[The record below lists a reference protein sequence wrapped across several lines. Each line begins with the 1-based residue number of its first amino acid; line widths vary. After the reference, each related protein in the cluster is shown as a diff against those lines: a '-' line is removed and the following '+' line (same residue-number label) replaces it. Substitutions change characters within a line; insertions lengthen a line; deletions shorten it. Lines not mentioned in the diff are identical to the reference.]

1 MLKTNFK
8 RGEGM
13 ISPTEMLEAEHR
25 VIALIVGAAPVVA
38 SALEAG
44 GPVDTVLIGGI
55 VEFMRV
61 YADQCHHGKEEE
73 LLFPALAEKGVPL
86 HGCPIGGLISEHA
99 RGRVLVQGLEEAAA
113 AIQENESDVSARDRL
128 IANLRGIADLYPGH
142 IWREDYMLFP
152 MTNKILSIEEQKS
165 LYAAFQKVD
174 ERIGSLVIDRL
185 VGFAKSV

>member
-1 MLKTNFK
+1 MV
-8 RGEGM
+8 
-13 ISPTEMLEAEHR
+13 SATEMLEAEHK
-25 VIALIVGAAPVVA
+25 VIALIVGAAPVLA
-38 SALEAG
+38 SKLEEG
-44 GPVDTVLIGGI
+44 GSVDNRLITGI

-73 LLFPALAEKGVPL
+73 LLFPALADKGVPL

-99 RGRVLVQGLEEAAA
+99 RGRTLVKGLEEAAA
-113 AIQENESDVSARDRL
+113 AIQKNETDVSARNNL

-152 MTNKILSIEEQKS
+152 MTNKILSKDEQES

-174 ERIGSLVIDRL
+174 ERIGSQVIDRL
-185 VGFAKSV
+185 VTFAKSV